1 MKKFILF
8 ILSIVVFTSC
18 YTTKTYVGNYKQLSK
33 TMQSYEYDQARQFYV
48 ISGLVP
54 LGRPQ
59 PKMPNE
65 PCMIQVKSKFVD
77 YLLSFG
83 TFGILSSRT
92 VEVFALQGGSA
103 YKMTPDEVKETKESV
118 PCVSKEA
125 SPVAI
130 NDGNANSATEITGAT
145 SQNAEK
151 QEQVAQN
158 TASQEK
164 VYTPVRQPDHNAQ
177 AVDTEISSEARVS
190 YENPTFKVGETVFY
204 KTRDKMY
211 SAKIISFKGDDIAV
225 VKMEN
230 GALIERYLKDLVKA
244 K

>member
-1 MKKFILF
+1 MKKFIIF
-8 ILSIVVFTSC
+8 ILSVMVFTSC

-77 YLLSFG
+77 YLLSLG

-103 YKMTPDEVKETKESV
+103 YKLNATESTETV

-125 SPVAI
+125 KPIAI
-130 NDGNANSATEITGAT
+130 NDDDANSATEVTGKA
-145 SQNAEK
+145 SQNAEI
-151 QEQVAQN
+151 QGNQAQ
-158 TASQEK
+158 ASQEK

-177 AVDTEISSEARVS
+177 AVVPEESEDARVS
-190 YENPTFKVGETVFY
+190 FENPTFKVGETVFY